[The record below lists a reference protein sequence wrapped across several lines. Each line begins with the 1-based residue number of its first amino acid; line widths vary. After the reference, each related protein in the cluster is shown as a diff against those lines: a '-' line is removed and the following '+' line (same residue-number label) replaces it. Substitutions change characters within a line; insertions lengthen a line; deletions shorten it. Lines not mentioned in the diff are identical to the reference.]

1 MNILHVIN
9 ISFVL
14 RHFIG
19 DQFFYFPKK
28 GYTFHVAC
36 SPSDDLPELAQYY
49 GFSYLPTPVE
59 RKISIRKDFQSIR
72 AICRYIRKNQI
83 DIVVGHS
90 PKGAMIAM
98 IAAFLCRVPK
108 RIYFRHGLVYETSH
122 GFKRTML
129 KWIDRVTSFCATK
142 VVCVSPSLMQQSLKD
157 HLCPAYK
164 QVLLGNG
171 TCGGIDTL
179 KKYNPANIDSHKLA
193 ALREQYGI
201 DEKDFVIGYTG
212 RLVRDKGII
221 ELIDAFDRLP
231 EELHAKLLLVGMF
244 EERDALPPTI
254 QERIKKDKRIVFP
267 GLVNTDMEYYYA
279 IMNIY
284 VLASYREGFPIGALE
299 AQSMKVPVLT
309 THATGCRDAIID
321 GQTGLFISHDPDD
334 IARQIIEI
342 RRYPHMGTQARE
354 WVVSHF
360 DHLVIWKYIEDLYR
374 SEA

>member
-19 DQFFYFPKK
+19 DQFFYFPPK
-28 GYTFHVAC
+28 GYIFHVAC
-36 SPSDDLPELAQYY
+36 SPSDDLPELAQHY
-49 GFSYLPTPVE
+49 GFSYLSTPIE
-59 RKISIRKDFQSIR
+59 RKISLRKDCQSIR
-72 AICRYIRKNQI
+72 AICRYIRQNHI
-83 DIVVGHS
+83 DVVVGHS
-90 PKGAMIAM
+90 PKGALIAM

-122 GFKRTML
+122 GIKRAML
-129 KWIDRVTSFCATK
+129 KWIDRITSFCATK

-157 HLCPAYK
+157 HLSPASK

-179 KKYNPANIDSHKLA
+179 KKYNPANIDRLKLL
-193 ALREQYGI
+193 ALKDRYGI
-201 DEKDFVIGYTG
+201 QEKDFVIGYTG

-231 EELHAKLLLVGMF
+231 EEIHTKLLLVGMF
-244 EERDALPPTI
+244 EERDALPQTI
-254 QERIKKDKRIVFP
+254 QERIRQDKNIIFT

-279 IMNIY
+279 MMNIY

-299 AQSMKVPVLT
+299 AQSMQVPVLT
-309 THATGCRDAIID
+309 TNATGCIDAIID
-321 GQTGLFISHDPDD
+321 GQTGLFISHDADD
-334 IARQIIEI
+334 IARKIIAMKE
-342 RRYPHMGTQARE
+342 YPHMGAQARE

-360 DHLVIWKYIEDLYR
+360 DYLVIWNYIEDLYKD
-374 SEA
+374 EA

>member
-157 HLCPAYK
+157 HLCPASK

-179 KKYNPANIDSHKLA
+179 KKYTTSASLALNYDRNLPHTYHGEPVAIPARSVVTLVIDLA
-193 ALREQYGI
+193 
-201 DEKDFVIGYTG
+201 
-212 RLVRDKGII
+212 
-221 ELIDAFDRLP
+221 
-231 EELHAKLLLVGMF
+231 
-244 EERDALPPTI
+244 PT
-254 QERIKKDKRIVFP
+254 
-267 GLVNTDMEYYYA
+267 T
-279 IMNIY
+279 
-284 VLASYREGFPIGALE
+284 PIGDINADG
-299 AQSMKVPVLT
+299 KVDVSDVNAVINMMLGKSQPTDAADTNADSIIDV
-309 THATGCRDAIID
+309 ADVNAIINIMLGKRGAD
-321 GQTGLFISHDPDD
+321 
-334 IARQIIEI
+334 AR
-342 RRYPHMGTQARE
+342 
-354 WVVSHF
+354 
-360 DHLVIWKYIEDLYR
+360 
-374 SEA
+374 